1 MSVRARTS
9 RRSRVGIVCRR
20 FGAAVAVGTLLVGC
34 RAVKEASN
42 TQPFSLTTGVI
53 RGRVLDQPTGRA
65 LVGASVH
72 LIDRA
77 GTAVQDQT
85 AVAYVNNDGEYTF
98 PNVRP
103 GTYRLRAEG
112 PDHEPET
119 SDEFVMDV
127 NMTFGRDFSLRPK
140 SGS

>member
-1 MSVRARTS
+1 MSVRAPTP
-9 RRSRVGIVCRR
+9 RRSRVARICRR
-20 FGAAVAVGTLLVGC
+20 VGAAVAVSTLLAGC
-34 RAVKEASN
+34 RAVKEVSEN

-53 RGRVLDQPTGRA
+53 RGRVLDQPTGSA
-65 LVGASVH
+65 LAGASVH

-77 GTAVQDQT
+77 GADVQDQT
-85 AVAYVNNDGEYTF
+85 AVAYVDNDGKYTF

-112 PDHEPET
+112 PNHEPET

-140 SGS
+140 